1 MALNVNREVTDQY
14 YRYKMPRLIAKV
26 EGKGNGIKT
35 VIVNMVDIAKALGRP
50 PTYPTKFFG
59 CELGAQTQFDLK
71 NDRYIVNG
79 SHDDAKLQDLL
90 YVFIKK
96 FVLCTECD
104 NPETH
109 LAVKQKNGV
118 IQQRCKACG
127 HQSLVDMRHKLTTFI
142 MKNPPEPPEGASP
155 NKKAGKSKGKDND
168 QNVNGNQVNED
179 ENGDYDD
186 DDWIE
191 DTSADAVAQRMTEQ
205 LSMGA
210 QGLTSTI
217 DLEKPEHERINIL
230 YNFVKD
236 LKEKDELKEC
246 TKNVIASIYTEAKRL
261 EVLDKAPLVLAEL
274 LFDENITKQIAKY
287 RNLLL
292 RFTEENR
299 RAQRYLLGGF
309 EQLIGKVHRDALLPK
324 VVLILKAA
332 YDHDI
337 LEEDTLLEW
346 DQKVSKKYV
355 DRETSQI
362 IHQKAKPL
370 IDWLKSASEESD
382 DEEEED
388 VQIAFSNERPKVE
401 QKSETIKAADGDEEI
416 NIDDI

>member
-1 MALNVNREVTDQY
+1 M
-14 YRYKMPRLIAKV
+14 
-26 EGKGNGIKT
+26 
-35 VIVNMVDIAKALGRP
+35 
-50 PTYPTKFFG
+50 
-59 CELGAQTQFDLK
+59 
-71 NDRYIVNG
+71 
-79 SHDDAKLQDLL
+79 
-90 YVFIKK
+90 
-96 FVLCTECD
+96 
-104 NPETH
+104 
-109 LAVKQKNGV
+109 
-118 IQQRCKACG
+118 
-127 HQSLVDMRHKLTTFI
+127 
-142 MKNPPEPPEGASP
+142 
-155 NKKAGKSKGKDND
+155 
-168 QNVNGNQVNED
+168 NGNQVNED

>member
-90 YVFIKK
+90 DVFIKK

-109 LAVKQKNGV
+109 LAVKQRNGI

-127 HQSLVDMRHKLTTFI
+127 HQTLVDMRHKLTTFI
-142 MKNPPEPPEGASP
+142 VKNPPESIDGASP
-155 NKKAGKSKGKDND
+155 NKKVSKSKAKDND
-168 QNVNGNQVNED
+168 QSVNGNSANE
-179 ENGDYDD
+179 ENGADDD
-186 DDWIE
+186 DDWVD
-191 DTSADAVAQRMTEQ
+191 DTSADAVAKRMKEQ

-210 QGLTSTI
+210 QGLTSTA
-217 DLEKPEHERINIL
+217 DLDKPEQDRINIF
-230 YNFVKD
+230 YNFVKTRRD
-236 LKEKDELKEC
+236 DGQLNEC
-246 TKNVIASIYTEAKRL
+246 STAVITSVYAEAQRL
-261 EVLDKAPLVLAEL
+261 EILDKAPLVLVEL
-274 LFDENITKQIAKY
+274 LFDENIAKQIPKY
-287 RNLLL
+287 RALLL
-292 RFTEENR
+292 RFTQENTK
-299 RAQRYLLGGF
+299 AQRYLLGGL
-309 EQLIGKVHRDALLPK
+309 EQLIGKVHRETLLPK
-324 VVLILKAA
+324 VLSIFKTA
-332 YDHDI
+332 YDTDI

-346 DQKVSKKYV
+346 DQKISKKYV
-355 DRETSQI
+355 DKETSQL

-382 DEEEED
+382 EDEED
-388 VQIAFSNERPKVE
+388 VQIAFTNEKPQVEKRPEPIKV
-401 QKSETIKAADGDEEI
+401 KDGDKEI
-416 NIDDI
+416 DIDDI

>member
-71 NDRYIVNG
+71 NERYIVNG
-79 SHDDAKLQDLL
+79 SHDDTKLQDLL
-90 YVFIKK
+90 DVFIKK
-96 FVLCTECD
+96 FVLCSECD

-109 LAVKQKNGV
+109 LAVKQKSGI

-127 HQSLVDMRHKLTTFI
+127 HQSVVDMRHKLTTYI
-142 MKNPPEPPEGASP
+142 MKNPPEPAEGASP
-155 NKKAGKSKGKDND
+155 NKKVGKSKGKDTD
-168 QNVNGNQVNED
+168 QNVNGNQINED
-179 ENGDYDD
+179 ENGDFDD
-186 DDWIE
+186 DDWAE
-191 DTSADAVAQRMTEQ
+191 ETSADAVAQRMTEQ

-217 DLEKPEHERINIL
+217 DLEKPEHERINIF
-230 YNFVKD
+230 YESVKSF
-236 LKEKDELKEC
+236 KDKNELTDC
-246 TKNVIASIYTEAKRL
+246 TSTLISSIHGEAKRL

-274 LFDENITKQIAKY
+274 LFDENIVKQISKY
-287 RNLLL
+287 RHLLL

-309 EQLIGKVHRDALLPK
+309 EQLIGKVHRDVLLPK
-324 VVLILKAA
+324 VVHILKAA
-332 YDHDI
+332 YDNDI
-337 LEEDTLLEW
+337 LEEDSLLEW

-355 DRETSQI
+355 DKETSQM

-370 IDWLKSASEESD
+370 IEWLKSASEESD

-388 VQIAFSNERPKVE
+388 VQIAFTNERPRA
-401 QKSETIKAADGDEEI
+401 QQQTETIKLKDGDEEI